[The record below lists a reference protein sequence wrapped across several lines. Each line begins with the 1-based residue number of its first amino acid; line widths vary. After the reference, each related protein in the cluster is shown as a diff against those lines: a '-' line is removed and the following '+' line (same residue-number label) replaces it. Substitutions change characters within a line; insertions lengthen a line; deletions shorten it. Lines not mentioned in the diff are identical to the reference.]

1 MLFKNKITEMQNE
14 PTKEVIKKQFL
25 EEYEYIVDQV
35 LDNPDVLKG
44 KDMNVENILEYYLSI
59 IKIATKLEELYKA
72 SQPLPNISDITCEI
86 QYFLY
91 DKNQLM

>member
-1 MLFKNKITEMQNE
+1 MESE

-35 LDNPDVLKG
+35 LDNPKVLKE
-44 KDMNVENILEYYLSI
+44 KNMNVENILEYYLSVL
-59 IKIATKLEELYKA
+59 KIATKWEELYKA
-72 SQPLPNISDITCEI
+72 SQPLPSISDITCEI